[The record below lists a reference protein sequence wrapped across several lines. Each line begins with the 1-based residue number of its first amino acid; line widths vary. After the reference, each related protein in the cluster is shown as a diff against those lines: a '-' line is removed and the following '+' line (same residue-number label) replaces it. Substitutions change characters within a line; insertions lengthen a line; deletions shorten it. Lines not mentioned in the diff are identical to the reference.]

1 MHSTTAGLVVAA
13 AALAVAAP
21 VHNATTSYDF
31 IVVGGGTSGLI
42 VANRLSDD
50 PSVSVAVVEAGASVL
65 DNENVTDVAG
75 YSKAFDTPIDWAYTS
90 TPQLSA
96 GNETKVLRAGK
107 ALGGTSTINGMT
119 YMRAER
125 SQLDAWA
132 AVGNNVTWD
141 TLLPYYKKGEHFQV
155 PNEEQVKNGA
165 QFDTAAHGFVGP
177 QAVGWPA
184 QMVGQG
190 FAGTLNSTFQSQGLN
205 WNGEPNAG
213 SMRGYNIFPKMVN
226 TSANV
231 RADAA
236 RSFYYSFSSRPNLHI
251 YLDSFVDRLT
261 WQETTNSSLPFA
273 NGVVLKGSSGK
284 AQRLS
289 AKKEVIISAGSLRSP
304 LILEQSGVGNPTILK
319 KHGIKVQ
326 VNNPNV
332 GENLQDQTTVDTQ
345 YTATQNFTGSGGFI
359 GYYNARDIFGND
371 TDRISAEVKASLPA
385 YARQVTAASNGTV
398 ALSTL
403 ETLFDIQHKLIF
415 DDLAVISE
423 VIVNAPAAGSSTI
436 EYWGLL
442 PFSRGN
448 IHISSPN
455 ASAPALINPN
465 FFQFG
470 CDIKQLIGTARAARD
485 VANTSPFSEL
495 ITDEVLPGYRTVP
508 RGASDQVW
516 GNWVKSTFRSN
527 FHYIST
533 AAMMP
538 REMGGVVDS
547 DHLVYGTANV
557 RVVDASVM
565 PFQVSGHLVSTL
577 YALAERASDRI
588 KARYA

>member
-1 MHSTTAGLVVAA
+1 MHPTTAGLVVAS
-13 AALAVAAP
+13 AALAAAAP
-21 VHNATTSYDF
+21 LSNATASYDF
-31 IVVGGGTSGLI
+31 IVVGGGTSGLV
-42 VANRLSDD
+42 VANRLSED
-50 PSVSVAVVEAGASVL
+50 PSVSVAVIEAGASVF

-75 YSKAFDTPIDWAYTS
+75 YSKAFDTPIDWAYSS
-90 TPQLSA
+90 TPQLYA

-125 SQLDAWA
+125 SQIDAWA
-132 AVGNNVTWD
+132 AIGNNVTWNS
-141 TLLPYYKKGEHFQV
+141 LLPYYKKSEHFQS
-155 PNEEQVKNGA
+155 PNEGQVQDGA
-165 QFDTAAHGFVGP
+165 QFNTAAHGFVGP
-177 QAVGWPA
+177 LAVGWPTE
-184 QMVGQG
+184 MVGQG
-190 FAGTLNSTFQSQGLN
+190 FPEILNSTFQSQGLN

-213 SMRGYNIFPKMVN
+213 HMRGYNIFPKTVN
-226 TSANV
+226 TTANV

-236 RSFYYSFSSRPNLHI
+236 RSFYYPFSSRSNLHI
-251 YLDSFVDRLT
+251 YLNSFVERLT
-261 WQETTNSSLPFA
+261 WQDTTNSSLPFA
-273 NGVVLKGSSGK
+273 NGVVLRDPTGK
-284 AQRLS
+284 VQRLS
-289 AKKEVIISAGSLRSP
+289 ASKEVILSAGSLRSP
-304 LILEQSGVGNPTILK
+304 LILEQSGVGSPTVLE
-319 KHGIKVQ
+319 KHGIEVQ

-345 YTATQNFTGSGGFI
+345 YTATRNFTGSGGFI
-359 GYYNARDIFGND
+359 GYYNARDVFGND
-371 TDRISAEVKASLPA
+371 TDRISAEVKASLAA
-385 YARQVTAASNGTV
+385 YAHQVSTASRGTV

-403 ETLFDIQHKLIF
+403 EKLFNIQHKLIF
-415 DDLAVISE
+415 EDLAVISE
-423 VIVNAPAAGSSTI
+423 VIVVAPAAGSSTI

-448 IHISSPN
+448 IHISSSN
-455 ASAPALINPN
+455 ASTPALINPN

-470 CDIKQLIGTARAARD
+470 WDIKQLIGTARAARA
-485 VANTSPFSEL
+485 VANTSPFSKL
-495 ITDEVLPGYRTVP
+495 ITDEVLPGHQTVP

-516 GNWVKSTFRSN
+516 GEWLKSTFRSN

-565 PFQVSGHLVSTL
+565 PFQVSGHLTSTL

-588 KARYA
+588 KARYE